1 MTRDIAIKFNQTYGE
16 TFVIPE
22 PAIREEVAT
31 VPGLDG
37 QKMSKS
43 YGNTIELFGEE
54 KAMRKRI
61 MSIVMDSR
69 TPLEP
74 SPMRIGTLRSNC

>member
-1 MTRDIAIKFNQTYGE
+1 
-16 TFVIPE
+16 VIPE
-22 PAIREEVAT
+22 PAIREEVRPCPT
-31 VPGLDG
+31 RRPEDEQELC
-37 QKMSKS
+37 
-43 YGNTIELFGEE
+43 NTIELFGEE

-74 SPMRIGTLRSNC
+74 KPMRIGTLRSNC